1 MMGMMMIL
9 WKLCR
14 TGKAGDTVGVL
25 ERFVSNTLDRAHHL
39 IKDGQSHNF
48 QLASTMM
55 MMMATLP
62 SWPASTSTPVVPA
75 SVCNSSCAS
84 EISHSWSLSGKKYFR
99 FYKTKL
105 ETSKMF

>member
-14 TGKAGDTVGVL
+14 TGQAGDTVRVL
-25 ERFVSNTLDRAHHL
+25 ERLVSNTLDRAHHL
-39 IKDGQSHNF
+39 IEDGQSHIF
-48 QLASTMM
+48 QLASTMMKLMQM

-84 EISHSWSLSGKKYFR
+84 EISHSWSLSGKNILGF
-99 FYKTKL
+99 TK
-105 ETSKMF
+105 KN